1 MNYTRFNNFVA
12 DYETKLDEESNSTND
27 ERLQKSLSENANE
40 YVKRSEI
47 GSGLLSGAEATYHGR
62 EYIKKAKGTYD
73 TLKKLP
79 QTIED
84 KLNKFKGDVEGG
96 VKDAKQVVSDAKQVA
111 SQAKDAVQGLP
122 KNVSEAKSA
131 LENAVQSAKQTVQ
144 GKIQD
149 VKDALNTGV
158 QDAQDATQDG
168 IARAR
173 GGVQDGVTRIQD
185 ATQDGVARVQDATQD
200 GAATDA
206 DGDGVAR
213 AAATD
218 ADGIDWRNIDVSRY
232 DGVQDGI
239 QDALSGDPEDP
250 LSGLSQDYFSSENI
264 DNRRNADRSQDY
276 FSSKNIEPVEPQ
288 EQEMQEIKPRTLQ
301 EPQQKLSYNEIY
313 DGDIQPQEPKPPEPP
328 GEIQSNYHFP
338 PKDPKDIRKVP
349 PNDNSPPG
357 ETANLNKEIT
367 TAGKET
373 EEAGKKAEGV
383 AGKLQKGAKL
393 ASKEEEIGEG
403 AGELEE
409 DTGGVL
415 SDVILPIAAASM
427 VGYAIYDL
435 FDNKPKESI
444 IAPKNPLVVPPK
456 FTQQKEA
463 LATTSS
469 LPQ

>member
-1 MNYTRFNNFVA
+1 MNYTRFNNFVS
-12 DYETKLDEESNSTND
+12 DYESKLDEESNSTND
-27 ERLQKSLSENANE
+27 ERLQKSLAENANE
-40 YVKRSEI
+40 YVRRSEL

-96 VKDAKQVVSDAKQVA
+96 VKDAKQVVSDAKNAV
-111 SQAKDAVQGLP
+111 SQAKDAVEGLP
-122 KNVSEAKSA
+122 QTFDEGMEAARQTTKTVKGG
-131 LENAVQSAKQTVQ
+131 LEEAVQSVKQNVQDTVQTV
-144 GKIQD
+144 
-149 VKDALNTGV
+149 KDTLNTGGYTPYTETPGYTPFSE
-158 QDAQDATQDG
+158 DT
-168 IARAR
+168 
-173 GGVQDGVTRIQD
+173 
-185 ATQDGVARVQDATQD
+185 
-200 GAATDA
+200 
-206 DGDGVAR
+206 
-213 AAATD
+213 
-218 ADGIDWRNIDVSRY
+218 
-232 DGVQDGI
+232 
-239 QDALSGDPEDP
+239 PEDLGYTP
-250 LSGLSQDYFSSENI
+250 FNETGVESPDAVQAQQPRQISE
-264 DNRRNADRSQDY
+264 
-276 FSSKNIEPVEPQ
+276 EE
-288 EQEMQEIKPRTLQ
+288 
-301 EPQQKLSYNEIY
+301 YNDIY
-313 DGDIQPQEPKPPEPP
+313 NGDIQPQQRKFPLPEENPTP
-328 GEIQSNYHFP
+328 TPLPEENPTPTPTTGEIQSNYHFP
-338 PKDPKDIRKVP
+338 PKDPKDIRRVP
-349 PNDNSPPG
+349 PNKEIPT
-357 ETANLNKEIT
+357 ETTNLNQEIT

-373 EEAGKKAEGV
+373 EAAGKKAEDV